1 MVIYCLIKWRTKFP
15 AHHEQQQQ
23 KCQSFTAI
31 DNDSSYLCVCVC
43 VCSVSQQPPKVSNGR
58 LLPSSDAN
66 HRFACSRAS
75 THSRLASKGAIGLK
89 NLCAI
94 FLRLVKAK
102 NRFYSLLQLFV
113 VVVVVCVKQT
123 KKKKILFCY
132 TYNKYHWELE
142 SLLVIVGVFSVPI
155 MFVRPKKQKLCNSAP
170 VGLQFRWP
178 TTICVV
184 FSFFCSSHSSICE
197 KWMKMTL
204 EASK

>member
-1 MVIYCLIKWRTKFP
+1 MEYNTLSWSKWWCQTETSHHAKEQLSKIYILSSYMVIYCLIKWRTKFP

-102 NRFYSLLQLFV
+102 NRFLFIAATFCCCCCLCKTDEEKENPILLH
-113 VVVVVCVKQT
+113 
-123 KKKKILFCY
+123 I
-132 TYNKYHWELE
+132 
-142 SLLVIVGVFSVPI
+142 
-155 MFVRPKKQKLCNSAP
+155 
-170 VGLQFRWP
+170 
-178 TTICVV
+178 
-184 FSFFCSSHSSICE
+184 
-197 KWMKMTL
+197 
-204 EASK
+204 

>member
-1 MVIYCLIKWRTKFP
+1 MANKIPSTRNTTNNNNNNKNVKVLPESTTILLI
-15 AHHEQQQQ
+15 
-23 KCQSFTAI
+23 
-31 DNDSSYLCVCVC
+31 CVCVC
-43 VCSVSQQPPKVSNGR
+43 VPSRSSLPKYRMDGCFPAAMQIIVSHAAERAHTVALHQKVRSVWKICVLFFFVWWKPKTV
-58 LLPSSDAN
+58 
-66 HRFACSRAS
+66 
-75 THSRLASKGAIGLK
+75 
-89 NLCAI
+89 
-94 FLRLVKAK
+94 
-102 NRFYSLLQLFV
+102 FYSLLQLFV
-113 VVVVVCVKQT
+113 VVVVCAKQT